1 MTNKNVTAKYGVP
14 KNTLS
19 TWVKNKHQLANS
31 LEKKEMFSSR
41 KSTCCGSYNQTD
53 KAVFHW
59 FVGKRLLGSYW
70 KKALEFAKKMGIKK
84 FKASDCCVN
93 KWKKRCEHNNSFLFA
108 FFYTALK
115 IFTKNFHHFS

>member
-1 MTNKNVTAKYGVP
+1 MV
-14 KNTLS
+14 
-19 TWVKNKHQLANS
+19 
-31 LEKKEMFSSR
+31 SR
-41 KSTCCGSYNQTD
+41 KTLFLHGWKISTNWQILWKKKKCFLHE
-53 KAVFHW
+53 KAHA
-59 FVGKRLLGSYW
+59 VGATTKQIKQFSIGLLEREAKKSELLGSYW

>member
-59 FVGKRLLGSYW
+59 FVGKRSQKVRIVGIIL
-70 KKALEFAKKMGIKK
+70 KKSLRI
-84 FKASDCCVN
+84 
-93 KWKKRCEHNNSFLFA
+93 CE
-108 FFYTALK
+108 
-115 IFTKNFHHFS
+115 KNGD